1 MESGRQKVY
10 WQKEP
15 PAPGAQAVP
24 AGHVQ
29 RSAKVASLQVAPAP
43 PHVDVA
49 LIFRFQYQLILVRCY
64 LGLCIPDNEEDNQTI
79 LGVDHDDSERYHN
92 LRVTIHTLNTHLH
105 LLSWILSEGE
115 CRY

>member
-49 LIFRFQYQLILVRCY
+49 LIFRFQYQLILV
-64 LGLCIPDNEEDNQTI
+64 
-79 LGVDHDDSERYHN
+79 
-92 LRVTIHTLNTHLH
+92 
-105 LLSWILSEGE
+105 
-115 CRY
+115 